1 MTDLDAEDAK
11 LLTLA
16 RGARGRITASTGAA
30 LRDETGRTYAS
41 ADVDLP
47 SVQLSALVLVVAQA
61 VASGSRGVEAAVIVG
76 GEPSGPDILAIRDL
90 AGTGVPVL
98 TCGADGAVIARVLT

>member
-11 LLTLA
+11 LLALA
-16 RGARGRITASTGAA
+16 RGARGRIAASTGAA

-47 SVQLSALVLVVAQA
+47 SVRLSALVLVVAQA

-76 GEPSGPDILAIRDL
+76 GEPSATDLLAIRDL
-90 AGTGVPVL
+90 AGVGVPVL
-98 TCGADGAVIARVLT
+98 TCDADGTVIARVLT